1 MADGCKIGAKGE
13 SLARDVRSVRHPSRN
28 LTAERRCVWKSETRG
43 VFQEAGYASSH
54 VVCSPST
61 VQLGRDVVLSCR
73 GEPQSDLT
81 AETLEWK
88 CGTAFVHVYRS
99 GGDNFDDQ
107 DLRFKN
113 RTILN
118 HQNLKDG
125 NVSLTLTKVTKEDEG
140 NYTFC
145 LLKQKPLKCSNVT
158 LTVVP
163 QMNNETHNQTGSAQS
178 SDVIAAI
185 GVLGGVLLLGVGGI
199 LGFRYC
205 RRNRDRTDPQPDSA
219 SIALRIM
226 EEGESSQPPLDE
238 GGADP
243 EQFSSPFID
252 DHLNQSHDGDV
263 PDHYSEGGAEAA
275 AAGNRNFNCDGATD
289 L

>member
-1 MADGCKIGAKGE
+1 MSFLKKRKIM
-13 SLARDVRSVRHPSRN
+13 
-28 LTAERRCVWKSETRG
+28 
-43 VFQEAGYASSH
+43 
-54 VVCSPST
+54 VCSPST

-145 LLKQKPLKCSNVT
+145 LLNCF
-158 LTVVP
+158 TVFCRVILSYYAYV
-163 QMNNETHNQTGSAQS
+163 SA
-178 SDVIAAI
+178 
-185 GVLGGVLLLGVGGI
+185 
-199 LGFRYC
+199 
-205 RRNRDRTDPQPDSA
+205 P
-219 SIALRIM
+219 
-226 EEGESSQPPLDE
+226 
-238 GGADP
+238 
-243 EQFSSPFID
+243 
-252 DHLNQSHDGDV
+252 
-263 PDHYSEGGAEAA
+263 
-275 AAGNRNFNCDGATD
+275 
-289 L
+289 